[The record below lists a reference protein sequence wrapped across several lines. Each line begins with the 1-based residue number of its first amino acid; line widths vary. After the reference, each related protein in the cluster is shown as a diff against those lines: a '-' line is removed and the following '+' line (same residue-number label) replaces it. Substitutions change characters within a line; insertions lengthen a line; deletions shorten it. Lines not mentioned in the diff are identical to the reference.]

1 MYSFK
6 GAVMSNKWV
15 LVTSILSLA
24 SAGALQAHPMDSPDI
39 VYIDG
44 LPCNSACQSY
54 MAWSR
59 QTLSVSRQRAP
70 GQLAKRPTDAA
81 TRRTPRDGGE
91 RLKPLAS
98 PRVAKQAVP
107 ILHQVP
113 RTAIATVQRADNP
126 AATSDTTPAK
136 IADSP
141 AVVSMPANAGTRTI
155 QEQVEAA
162 TTLAEHV
169 TAATSV
175 PATEQRSENADPSDH
190 AAVQSNDAEKTKL
203 ASPDNTDNLVAL
215 LMVRPEIKSVSDLA
229 TKDIAIEDRQSASST
244 SVRAAIAAAG
254 AAEAQLSESHTKA
267 IDRLVNG
274 DVPAAVLAVVSPEA
288 AEWFPDI
295 KGFKIFRI
303 PLAPPSLKAH
313 L

>member
-1 MYSFK
+1 MLK
-6 GAVMSNKWV
+6 KWV
-15 LVTSILSLA
+15 LVTITLSLA

-81 TRRTPRDGGE
+81 TRRTPGDGGE

-107 ILHQVP
+107 IPREVP
-113 RTAIATVQRADNP
+113 RTAIATVQPADNP
-126 AATSDTTPAK
+126 AATSPAK
-136 IADSP
+136 IADFP

-155 QEQVEAA
+155 QEQVAAA

-175 PATEQRSENADPSDH
+175 PVTEQKSENADPSDH
-190 AAVQSNDAEKTKL
+190 AEAVQSNDAEKTTL
-203 ASPDNTDNLVAL
+203 ASPNNTDNLVAL

-229 TKDIAIEDRQSASST
+229 NKDIAIEDRQSASST

-254 AAEAQLSESHTKA
+254 AAEAQLSESQTKA
-267 IDRLVNG
+267 IDRLING
-274 DVPAAVLAVVSPEA
+274 DVPAAVLALVSPEA

-303 PLAPPSLKAH
+303 PLSPRSLKAH

>member
-1 MYSFK
+1 MLK
-6 GAVMSNKWV
+6 KWI
-15 LVTSILSLA
+15 LVTSMLSLA

-59 QTLSVSRQRAP
+59 QSLSVSRQRAP
-70 GQLAKRPTDAA
+70 EQPTKRPTDAA
-81 TRRTPRDGGE
+81 ARRTPGDGRE
-91 RLKPLAS
+91 RLKSS

-107 ILHQVP
+107 IPREVP
-113 RTAIATVQRADNP
+113 RTAIATVQPADNP
-126 AATSDTTPAK
+126 AATPDTTPAK
-136 IADSP
+136 IADFP
-141 AVVSMPANAGTRTI
+141 AVVSIPANTGTRTI

-169 TAATSV
+169 TAATPV
-175 PATEQRSENADPSDH
+175 PATEQKSENAIPSDH
-190 AAVQSNDAEKTKL
+190 AEAVRSNDAGKATL
-203 ASPDNTDNLVAL
+203 ASPSNTDNLVAL

-229 TKDIAIEDRQSASST
+229 NKDIAIEDRQSASST

-254 AAEAQLSESHTKA
+254 AVEARLSESQTKA

-274 DVPAAVLAVVSPEA
+274 DVSAAVLALVSPEA

-303 PLAPPSLKAH
+303 ALSPRSLKAH

>member
-1 MYSFK
+1 MLK
-6 GAVMSNKWV
+6 KWI
-15 LVTSILSLA
+15 LVTSMLSLA

-59 QTLSVSRQRAP
+59 QTLSVSRRRAP
-70 GQLAKRPTDAA
+70 GQPTKRPTDAA
-81 TRRTPRDGGE
+81 TRRTPGDGGE

-107 ILHQVP
+107 IPREVP
-113 RTAIATVQRADNP
+113 RTAIATMQPADNP

-136 IADSP
+136 IADFP
-141 AVVSMPANAGTRTI
+141 AVVSLPANTGTRTI
-155 QEQVEAA
+155 QEQVAAA

-175 PATEQRSENADPSDH
+175 PATKQKSENADPSDH
-190 AAVQSNDAEKTKL
+190 AEAVQSNDTEKAKL
-203 ASPDNTDNLVAL
+203 ASPSNTDNLVAL
-215 LMVRPEIKSVSDLA
+215 LMVRSEIKSLSDLA
-229 TKDIAIEDRQSASST
+229 NKDIAIEDRQSASST
-244 SVRAAIAAAG
+244 SVWAAIAAAG
-254 AAEAQLSESHTKA
+254 AAQAQLSESQTKA

-274 DVPAAVLAVVSPEA
+274 DVSAAVLALVSPEA

-303 PLAPPSLKAH
+303 ALSPRSLKAH

>member
-1 MYSFK
+1 
-6 GAVMSNKWV
+6 
-15 LVTSILSLA
+15 LSLA

-59 QTLSVSRQRAP
+59 QSLSGSGQRAP
-70 GQLAKRPTDAA
+70 GQPAKRATDAA
-81 TRRTPRDGGE
+81 ARRTPGDRGE
-91 RLKPLAS
+91 RLKPSAS
-98 PRVAKQAVP
+98 RRVAKQAVP
-107 ILHQVP
+107 IPREVP
-113 RTAIATVQRADNP
+113 RKAVATVLPADNP

-136 IADSP
+136 IADVP
-141 AVVSMPANAGTRTI
+141 AAVSTPANAGTRTI

-162 TTLAEHV
+162 TTLAERV

-175 PATEQRSENADPSDH
+175 AATEQESENAEPTDR
-190 AAVQSNDAEKTKL
+190 AEAIQSNDAEKTAS
-203 ASPDNTDNLVAL
+203 ASPSNTDNLVAL
-215 LMVRPEIKSVSDLA
+215 LIARPEIKSVSDLA
-229 TKDIAIEDRQSASST
+229 NKDIAIEDRQSASST

-254 AAEAQLSESHTKA
+254 AAEAQLSESPTKA

-274 DVPAAVLAVVSPEA
+274 DVPAAVLALVSPEA
-288 AEWFPDI
+288 AEWFPDV

-303 PLAPPSLKAH
+303 PLPPRSAKAH